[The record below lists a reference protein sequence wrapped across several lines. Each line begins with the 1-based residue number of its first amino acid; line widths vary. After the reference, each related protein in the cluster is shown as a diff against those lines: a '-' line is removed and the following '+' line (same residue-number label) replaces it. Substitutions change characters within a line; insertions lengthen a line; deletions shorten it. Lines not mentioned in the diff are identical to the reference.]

1 MDPQDSMNKKPLYR
15 KKNKILH
22 NGWSSYHF
30 PRARYRF
37 ERHSKKVEEAVDHLP
52 VKRYQKYH
60 RTGYDYTPLIRFL
73 HAHVGQAWDP
83 VFQECRQRLDN
94 TKPLT
99 WMVEN
104 VNERG
109 QVVRTTD
116 PEELQKCFWLGEWSY
131 WSSLY
136 VDENG
141 LLQFVDKD
149 FDILEALSV
158 NYICMGET
166 VTWNGQP
173 VKIPDSDY
181 YGGNGLE

>member
-37 ERHSKKVEEAVDHLP
+37 ERHSKKVEAAVDHLP

-83 VFQECRQRLDN
+83 VFRRPSSMPTAIIQV
-94 TKPLT
+94 PL
-99 WMVEN
+99 
-104 VNERG
+104 
-109 QVVRTTD
+109 
-116 PEELQKCFWLGEWSY
+116 C
-131 WSSLY
+131 LY
-136 VDENG
+136 
-141 LLQFVDKD
+141 
-149 FDILEALSV
+149 
-158 NYICMGET
+158 
-166 VTWNGQP
+166 
-173 VKIPDSDY
+173 IPCPT
-181 YGGNGLE
+181 L